1 MDKVYIVT
9 SGCYSDYSI
18 ERVFLDKEKAE
29 KYVSVS
35 HRNDM
40 SVEEYDITDLNV
52 ELENI
57 KNINE
62 VIYRYNVKTGKE
74 ISISFNNINNIDF
87 KVYTCVSEYHHIN
100 ELILGLYIKRQLR
113 ENETEEQATERIIKI
128 AQDISAEI
136 KYELS
141 NGATIDEI
149 NKMLEGKYNDE
160 K

>member
-9 SGCYSDYSI
+9 SGYYSDYSI

-35 HRNDM
+35 YRNDM

-57 KNINE
+57 KN
-62 VIYRYNVKTGKE
+62 VKEITYQCEIRTGKE
-74 ISISFNNINNIDF
+74 INISFDDINSIDF
-87 KVYTCVSEYHHIN
+87 EISTYVYEYYYNNN
-100 ELILGLYIKRQLR
+100 ELTLSLTRQLR
-113 ENETEEQATERIIKI
+113 ENETENQATERIMKI

-136 KYELS
+136 RYELS
-141 NGATIDEI
+141 NGTTIDEI
-149 NKMLEGKYNDE
+149 NKMLEVKFNDE

>member
-9 SGCYSDYSI
+9 SGYYSDYSI

-35 HRNDM
+35 HRNDL

-57 KNINE
+57 KN
-62 VIYRYNVKTGKE
+62 VKEITYQCEIRTGKE
-74 ISISFNNINNIDF
+74 IDISFDDINSIDF
-87 KVYTCVSEYHHIN
+87 EISTYVYEYYYNNN
-100 ELILGLYIKRQLR
+100 ELTLSLTRQLR
-113 ENETEEQATERIIKI
+113 ENETENQATERIMKI

-136 KYELS
+136 RYELS
-141 NGATIDEI
+141 NGANIDEI
-149 NKMLEGKYNDE
+149 NKMLEVKFNDE

>member
-9 SGCYSDYSI
+9 SGYYSDYSI

-35 HRNDM
+35 HRNDL

-57 KNINE
+57 KN
-62 VIYRYNVKTGKE
+62 VKEITYQCEIRTGKE
-74 ISISFNNINNIDF
+74 IVISFDDINSIDF
-87 KVYTCVSEYHHIN
+87 EISTYVYEYYYNNN
-100 ELILGLYIKRQLR
+100 ELTLSLTRQLR
-113 ENETEEQATERIIKI
+113 ENETENQATERIMKI

-136 KYELS
+136 RYELS
-141 NGATIDEI
+141 NGTTIDEI
-149 NKMLEGKYNDE
+149 NKMLEVKFNDE